1 MIDAVM
7 ELVCVRV
14 IIPSMLA
21 DLMTKYALPLGIF
34 LGSSLALLLL
44 RSVSLHLLHRW
55 SERTASPIDNIVVRA
70 LSRPSI
76 LWCLAIGLHLGLS
89 MSEIPDKYLIYLERT
104 IRVLVTFSIT
114 MAAATIAG
122 KIVRQSVQRSD
133 LPLPTTGLAYGVI
146 KGTILAIGFVI
157 ILSQMGIAIAPLLT
171 ALGVGGLAVALALQ
185 DTLANLFAGI
195 HILVEKSVRVGD
207 AVRLESGQEGSVL
220 DITWRTTRIR
230 TLQNNI
236 VVIPNNKLAQSV
248 VTNYSLPGP
257 RLTLQIP
264 VGVDYLSD
272 PRQVERVL
280 LDVAVQAAGAV
291 PGLLADPAPVVR
303 LSPGFSPTALDF
315 TLNCQVAAYADQ
327 VAVQSELRFRIVDA
341 FRAAGIE
348 FPPVPGAISRQ
359 QERPHPAG

>member
-1 MIDAVM
+1 M
-7 ELVCVRV
+7 
-14 IIPSMLA
+14 SA
-21 DLMTKYALPLGIF
+21 DLMTKYALPMGIF

-44 RSVSLHLLHRW
+44 RSISLRLLHRW
-55 SERTASPIDNIVVRA
+55 SERTASPIDDIVLGA
-70 LSRPSI
+70 LRGPSI

-89 MSEIPDKYLIYLERT
+89 MSEIPEKYLIYLERT

-114 MAAATIAG
+114 MAASTIAG

-195 HILVEKSVRVGD
+195 HILVEKSIRVGD
-207 AVRLESGQEGSVL
+207 VLRLESGQEGSVL

-248 VTNYSLPGP
+248 VTNYSLPEP

-264 VGVDYLSD
+264 VGVDYASE

-280 LDVAVQAAGAV
+280 LDVAAQASREV

-303 LSPGFSPTALDF
+303 FAPGFGPAALDF
-315 TLNCQVAAYADQ
+315 TLNCLVAAYADQ
-327 VAVQSELRFRIVDA
+327 MAVQSELRFRIVER
-341 FRAAGIE
+341 FRAEGIE
-348 FPPVPGAISRQ
+348 FPPVPGTLPRHKA
-359 QERPHPAG
+359 H

>member
-1 MIDAVM
+1 MA
-7 ELVCVRV
+7 
-14 IIPSMLA
+14 P

-44 RSVSLHLLHRW
+44 RGISLRLLHRW
-55 SERTASPIDNIVVRA
+55 SRRTASPIDNIVLGA
-70 LSRPSI
+70 LRGPSI

-89 MSEIPDKYLIYLERT
+89 MSEMPEKYLIYLERT

-114 MAAATIAG
+114 MAASTIAG
-122 KIVRQSVQRSD
+122 KIVRQSVQRTD

-207 AVRLESGQEGSVL
+207 VVLLESGQEGSVL

-248 VTNYSLPGP
+248 VTNYSLPEP
-257 RLTLQIP
+257 HLTLQIP
-264 VGVDYLSD
+264 VGVDYASD

-280 LDVAVQAAGAV
+280 LDAAVQSTREV
-291 PGLLADPAPVVR
+291 PGLLGDPAPVVR
-303 LSPGFSPTALDF
+303 FAPGFGPASLDF
-315 TLNCQVAAYADQ
+315 TVNCQVAAYADQ
-327 VAVQSELRFRIVDA
+327 VAVQSELRFRIVER
-341 FRAAGIE
+341 FRAEGIA
-348 FPPVPGAISRQ
+348 FPPVPGTLPRSASRS
-359 QERPHPAG
+359 ERNL

>member
-1 MIDAVM
+1 M
-7 ELVCVRV
+7 
-14 IIPSMLA
+14 PS
-21 DLMTKYALPLGIF
+21 DLLTRYALPLGIF
-34 LGSSLALLLL
+34 VGVSLALLLL
-44 RSVSLHLLHRW
+44 RSISLRLLHGW
-55 SERTASPIDNIVVRA
+55 SERTASPIDDIVVRA
-70 LSRPSI
+70 LRRPSV

-89 MSEIPDKYLIYLERT
+89 LSDIPDKYLIYLVRT

-114 MAAATIAG
+114 MAASTIAG

-207 AVRLESGQEGSVL
+207 ALRLESGQEGSVL

-236 VVIPNNKLAQSV
+236 VVIPNNKLSQSV
-248 VTNYSLPGP
+248 VTNYSLPEP
-257 RLTLQIP
+257 RLTLQVP
-264 VGVDYLSD
+264 VGVDHASD

-280 LDVAVQAAGAV
+280 LAIAVQAAREI
-291 PGLLADPAPVVR
+291 PGLLADPAPGVR
-303 LSPGFSPTALDF
+303 FVPGFGPSSLDF

-327 VAVQSELRFRIVDA
+327 VAVQSELRFRIVER
-341 FRAAGIE
+341 FRAEGIE
-348 FPPVPGAISRQ
+348 FPPVPGAPPRPR
-359 QERPHPAG
+359 ERTQPGG

>member
-1 MIDAVM
+1 
-7 ELVCVRV
+7 
-14 IIPSMLA
+14 MLTEIA
-21 DLMTKYALPLGIF
+21 AKYTLPLGI
-34 LGSSLALLLL
+34 LCGTSLALLLL
-44 RSVSLHLLHRW
+44 RSVSLRLLHRW
-55 SERTASPIDNIVVRA
+55 SERTASPIDDIVVRA
-70 LSRPSI
+70 VRRPSV
-76 LWCLAIGLHLGLS
+76 LWCLAIGLHLALS
-89 MSEIPDKYLIYLERT
+89 MSEIPDKYLIYLVRT

-114 MAAATIAG
+114 MAASTIAG

-236 VVIPNNKLAQSV
+236 VVIPNNKLSQSV
-248 VTNYSLPGP
+248 VTNYSLPES
-257 RLTLQIP
+257 RLALQIP
-264 VGVDYLSD
+264 VGVDYASD

-280 LDVAVQAAGAV
+280 LDVAVQSAREV
-291 PGLLADPAPVVR
+291 PGLIADPAPVVR
-303 LSPGFSPTALDF
+303 FAPGFGPASLDF
-315 TLNCQVAAYADQ
+315 TLNCQVASYADQ
-327 VAVQSELRFRIVDA
+327 VAVQSELRSRIVER
-341 FRAAGIE
+341 FRAEGIE
-348 FPPVPGAISRQ
+348 FPPVPGSIPRQ
-359 QERPHPAG
+359 KERPHS

>member
-1 MIDAVM
+1 MAAMALDF
-7 ELVCVRV
+7 
-14 IIPSMLA
+14 A
-21 DLMTKYALPLGIF
+21 DRYTLPLAIF
-34 LGSSLALLLL
+34 VGASLALLLVRSISL
-44 RSVSLHLLHRW
+44 RLLHRW
-55 SERTASPIDNIVVRA
+55 SERTASPIDDIVVRA
-70 LSRPSI
+70 LRGPSI

-89 MSEIPDKYLIYLERT
+89 MSELPDKYLIYLERT

-114 MAAATIAG
+114 MAASTIAG
-122 KIVRQSVQRSD
+122 KIVRQSVQRTD

-207 AVRLESGQEGSVL
+207 VLRLESGQEGAVL

-236 VVIPNNKLAQSV
+236 VVIPNNKLSQSV
-248 VTNYSLPGP
+248 VTNFSLPEP

-264 VGVDYLSD
+264 VAVDYESD
-272 PRQVERVL
+272 PRQVERAL
-280 LDVAVQAAGAV
+280 LDVAAQAASAV
-291 PGLLADPAPVVR
+291 PGLLPDPPPVVR
-303 LSPGFSPTALDF
+303 FVPGFGPTALEF
-315 TLNCQVAAYADQ
+315 TLNCQVARYADQ
-327 VAVQSELRFRIVDA
+327 VAVQSELRSRIVER
-341 FRAAGIE
+341 FRADGIE
-348 FPPVPGAISRQ
+348 FPPVPGAFPRQ
-359 QERPHPAG
+359 RERRREGGQPAS